1 MGAGFSSIKP
11 EQMAVAVGPRPVM
24 RIQPVQDSKTRPV
37 KKEDDKTGKAKE
49 QKEEKDTSH
58 QTVDEIQ
65 NKFGF

>member
-11 EQMAVAVGPRPVM
+11 EQVAAAGL
-24 RIQPVQDSKTRPV
+24 RPV
-37 KKEDDKTGKAKE
+37 KGVHSVQESKALPVKDKAEKEK
-49 QKEEKDTSH
+49 KEEKDTTH

>member
-11 EQMAVAVGPRPVM
+11 EQVATAGLRPVM
-24 RIQPVQDSKTRPV
+24 RVQPVQESKALPV
-37 KKEDDKTGKAKE
+37 KKEEDKTGKAKE
-49 QKEEKDTSH
+49 PKDTTH

>member
-11 EQMAVAVGPRPVM
+11 EQVATAGLRPVQ
-24 RIQPVQDSKTRPV
+24 RIQPVQDTKTLPV
-37 KKEDDKTGKAKE
+37 KKKEDEKTGSAKE
-49 QKEEKDTSH
+49 PKDTTH

>member
-1 MGAGFSSIKP
+1 MGAALSAIKP
-11 EQMAVAVGPRPVM
+11 EQVSAAGLRPVQ
-24 RIQPVQDSKTRPV
+24 RIQPVQESKTLPV

-49 QKEEKDTSH
+49 PKDTSQ

>member
-1 MGAGFSSIKP
+1 MGAGISSIKP
-11 EQMAVAVGPRPVM
+11 EQVASAGLRPVQ
-24 RIQPVQDSKTRPV
+24 RIQPVQESKTLPV

-49 QKEEKDTSH
+49 PKDTTH

>member
-11 EQMAVAVGPRPVM
+11 EQMATAGLRPVQ
-24 RIQPVQDSKTRPV
+24 RIQPVQESKTRPV
-37 KKEDDKTGKAKE
+37 KKEEDKTGKAKE
-49 QKEEKDTSH
+49 PKDTTH